1 MKGEPKDLKFTVNG
15 KAVELKVKPKALLLD
30 VLRNDL
36 KLTGTRTGCEVSAC
50 GACTV
55 NLDGK
60 AVRACSILALQAN
73 GHEVVTIEGVADG
86 DKLHPIQQAMV
97 DHGAIECGFCTSG
110 MVLSA
115 RALLAENPNPTIED
129 IKKAIQGNLCADS
142 GYTKYIEAIKI
153 AAGKMQG
160 GKA

>member
-15 KAVELKVKPKALLLD
+15 KSVELKVKPKTLLLE
-30 VLRNDL
+30 VLRHDL
-36 KLTGTRTGCEVSAC
+36 GLTGTRTGCEVSAC

-73 GHEVVTIEGVADG
+73 GHEVTTIEGVADG

-110 MVLSA
+110 MVMSA
-115 RALLAENPNPTIED
+115 KALLAESPRPTRDE

-142 GYTKYIEAIKI
+142 GYTKYIEAIEI
-153 AAGKMQG
+153 AAGKMRG
-160 GKA
+160 GE

>member
-1 MKGEPKDLKFTVNG
+1 MKEELRDLRFTLNG
-15 KAVELKVKPKALLLD
+15 KEVELKVKPNVLLLEL
-30 VLRNDL
+30 LREEL

-60 AVRACSILALQAN
+60 AVRACSILAVQVN

-86 DKLHPIQQAMV
+86 EKLHPIQEAMV
-97 DHGAIECGFCTSG
+97 NHGAIECGFCTSG
-110 MVLSA
+110 MVMSA
-115 RALLAENPNPTIED
+115 RALLLENRRPTRED

-142 GYTKYIEAIKI
+142 GYMKYVEAIEM
-153 AAGKMQG
+153 AAKAIQGK
-160 GKA
+160 

>member
-15 KAVELKVKPKALLLD
+15 KTVELKVKPKALLLD
-30 VLRNDL
+30 VLRYDL

-97 DHGAIECGFCTSG
+97 DLGAIECGFCTSG

-115 RALLAENPNPTIED
+115 RALLAENPKPTTDD

-142 GYTKYIEAIKI
+142 GYTRYIEAIQI
-153 AAGKMQG
+153 AAGKMRG
-160 GKA
+160 GE